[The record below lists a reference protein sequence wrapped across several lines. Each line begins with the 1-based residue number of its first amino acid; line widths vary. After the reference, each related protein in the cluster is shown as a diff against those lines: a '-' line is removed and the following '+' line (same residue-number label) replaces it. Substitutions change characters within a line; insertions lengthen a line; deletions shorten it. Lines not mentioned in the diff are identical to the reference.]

1 MRLNAGT
8 LAPRIQL
15 PCIDGSV
22 FDTESLR
29 GHRYLLGFFRFAGC
43 PFCNMRLHGLV
54 KRFASYPEDFTVV
67 AVFDSPL
74 ENLALHTR
82 RHNAPFPILADESN
96 HYYRAYGIERSL
108 MGVAKA
114 ITTRVPTLIK
124 ATLKG
129 YIPIRVKGSMTT
141 MPADFLVD
149 AEGIIQLAYYGRD
162 EGDHLPF
169 ADVEKFANRVS
180 PHHSS

>member
-8 LAPRIQL
+8 VAPRVQL
-15 PCIDGSV
+15 PCIDGAD

-29 GHRYLLGFFRFAGC
+29 GRRYLLGFFRFAGC

-54 KRFASYPEDFTVV
+54 ERYQSYGDDFEVV

-74 ENLALHTR
+74 DNLALHTR
-82 RHNAPFPILADESN
+82 RHNAPFPVLADETN
-96 HYYRAYGIERSL
+96 QYYREYGIERSL
-108 MGVAKA
+108 MGVAKG
-114 ITTRVPTLIK
+114 ISTRVPTLIK

-129 YIPIRVKGSMTT
+129 YIPKRVKGSMTT

-149 AEGIIQLAYYGRD
+149 GKGIIQQAYYGRD

-169 ADVEKFANRVS
+169 ADVEQFAIQS
-180 PHHSS
+180 ASSAG